1 MTPGLCRMRT
11 ILSSEC
17 EADVTSG
24 VQQEDRPPMSSNG
37 HQFGRWLRA
46 LVGVKED
53 LLDWVSHE
61 TARYTALG
69 GVIVSTA
76 VVATVSMFFALQ
88 EILGHFSVWTLFVV
102 LGWGLLVL
110 NLDRWLVSS
119 ASGSQWHTRMA
130 VFMPRLML
138 ATLFGVIIA
147 EPIVLRVF
155 ETAVEQHIQDSRT
168 QQLAQLRDQLVR
180 CNQVPGSTEAPK
192 TDPMSQPCHGRLLT
206 VPGNPDALASELSRL
221 KPEADELQKTINND
235 TVQLN
240 TLNDN
245 AQKECS
251 GGKGSGFTGQ
261 AGYGRQCL
269 DRLSVA
275 SQFTITH
282 PIQQQQVQL
291 AGLRTRIVEL
301 EERLSMSQSLYQDA
315 LNRAI
320 NSRVEEERA
329 HQGQIGLL
337 ERFQA
342 LDDLVSTNGFL
353 SGARWT
359 VRLLF
364 IIIDCLPVLAKMMG
378 GVTGYDKL
386 IDRISI
392 SRDRVSTVAFRA
404 TETAE
409 VARWEKDRYLA
420 EADARQ
426 ECEHRDLDLLQRE
439 AEINRNMDTQVDL
452 ITERHLQQMRQPRA
466 AGSTNGTNGMPSELA
481 AGDGSIGQQFRP
493 ER

>member
-1 MTPGLCRMRT
+1 MTPGSCRMRT

-24 VQQEDRPPMSSNG
+24 VQQEDRPLMPSNG
-37 HQFGRWLRA
+37 HQLGRRLRA
-46 LVGVKED
+46 LAGVKED
-53 LLDWVSHE
+53 LLAWVPHE
-61 TARYTALG
+61 MARYTALG
-69 GVIVSTA
+69 GVVVSTA

-119 ASGSQWHTRMA
+119 ALGSQWHTRMA
-130 VFMPRLML
+130 VFVPRLML

-168 QQLAQLRDQLVR
+168 QQLAELRDQLVR

-192 TDPMSQPCHGRLLT
+192 ADLMSQPCHGRLLT
-206 VPGNPDALASELSRL
+206 VPGNPDALANELSRL
-221 KPEADELQKTINND
+221 KPEAEELQKTINND
-235 TVQLN
+235 TAQLN
-240 TLNDN
+240 MLNDN

-261 AGYGRQCL
+261 TGYGRQCL
-269 DRLSVA
+269 DRLNVA
-275 SQFTITH
+275 SQFAITH

-291 AGLRTRIVEL
+291 AGLRTRIAEL
-301 EERLSMSQSLYQDA
+301 EERLSMSQSSYQDA

-329 HQGQIGLL
+329 HQGPIGLL

-342 LDDLVSTNGFL
+342 LDELVSENGFL
-353 SGARWT
+353 SGARWA
-359 VRLLF
+359 VRLFF
-364 IIIDCLPVLAKMMG
+364 IIIDCLSVLTKMMG
-378 GVTGYDKL
+378 GVTRYDKL
-386 IDRISI
+386 IDRFSS

-409 VARWEKDRYLA
+409 VARWEKDQYLA
-420 EADARQ
+420 EADARK
-426 ECEHRDLDLLQRE
+426 EREHRDLDLLRRE
-439 AEINRNMDTQVDL
+439 TEINRNRDNQVDL
-452 ITERHLQQMRQPRA
+452 LAKLRLQQMRQPRA
-466 AGSTNGTNGMPSELA
+466 AGSTNGTNGIPSEPA
-481 AGDGSIGQQFRP
+481 VGDGSIDQRFRP

>member
-1 MTPGLCRMRT
+1 M
-11 ILSSEC
+11 
-17 EADVTSG
+17 SG
-24 VQQEDRPPMSSNG
+24 VAQEDRPPMPSRG
-37 HQFGRWLRA
+37 QQLGRRLRVLA
-46 LVGVKED
+46 GVKED
-53 LLDWVSHE
+53 LLAWVPHE

-69 GVIVSTA
+69 GVVLSTA

-88 EILGHFSVWTLFVV
+88 EILGHFSIWTLFVV

-130 VFMPRLML
+130 VFVPRLML

-155 ETAVEQHIQDSRT
+155 ETAVEQHVQDGRT

-180 CNQVPGSTEAPK
+180 CNQVPGSTQAPK
-192 TDPMSQPCHGRLLT
+192 VDPVSPPCNGRLLT
-206 VPGNPDALASELSRL
+206 VPGNPDALASELSRV

-235 TVQLN
+235 TAQLN

-261 AGYGRQCL
+261 TGYGRQCL
-269 DRLSVA
+269 DRLNVA
-275 SQFTITH
+275 SQFAATH

-291 AGLRTRIVEL
+291 TGLRTRISEL
-301 EERLSMSQSLYQDA
+301 EERLSMSQSSYQDA

-329 HQGQIGLL
+329 HQGPIGLL
-337 ERFQA
+337 EQFQA
-342 LDDLVSTNGFL
+342 LDELVGVNGFL
-353 SGARWT
+353 SGARWA
-359 VRLLF
+359 VRLFF
-364 IIIDCLPVLAKMMG
+364 IIIDCLPVLIKMMG
-378 GVTGYDKL
+378 GVTGYDRQ
-386 IDRISI
+386 IDRISR
-392 SRDRVSTVAFRA
+392 SRDRVSTVALRA

-420 EADARQ
+420 EADARK
-426 ECEHRDLDLLQRE
+426 EREHRDLNVLQHE
-439 AEINRNMDTQVDL
+439 VEINRNTGTQVDL
-452 ITERHLQQMRQPRA
+452 LTERYLQQMRQPRA
-466 AGSTNGTNGMPSELA
+466 AGSTNGTNGMHSEPA
-481 AGDGSIGQQFRP
+481 IGDGSIDQRFRP
-493 ER
+493 E